1 MRGFGYN
8 PGHARLQI
16 PDSGCQLRF
25 AAAMPTVTGDGTAGG
40 WASRPLR
47 VLFLLHQGNMYS
59 GGQGVYTAQVTREL
73 ARLGHEVHLI
83 VGPPW
88 PDTDPAVTV
97 HRVPSWS
104 VYRLLET
111 QRMFFYGRS
120 LREVLHP
127 LNVYELASSRA
138 GQFSVMSAFS
148 WRAYGAWRELQARFG
163 FDIVHDVQSLGY
175 GSWLMHASGMPMVA
189 NIHHPLSI
197 DRLNQVQQARG
208 TREKIR
214 KVMFYPFWMQELVA
228 RRMDRIITGSHNSRA
243 SVQRAF
249 RLRDSQITTIHDGVD
264 TEVFRPLAVEKRPRS
279 VLFVGNSDDRNKG
292 ARYLLEAARLLADR
306 GVEFH
311 LTFKDRLDAVMAPR
325 MIAELGIA
333 DRVTFLGR
341 LSVEELARLYCEHE
355 VLVSPSLYE
364 GFGLPAAEAM
374 ACGTPVVATTAGAF
388 PETIVDGETG
398 VLVRPGD
405 AGALADAIQMLL
417 GDAERRRAMGAAGVR
432 RMETEFSW
440 RACAEKTAGCTG
452 RCSLRAA
459 CRTRGYR

>member
-1 MRGFGYN
+1 
-8 PGHARLQI
+8 
-16 PDSGCQLRF
+16 
-25 AAAMPTVTGDGTAGG
+25 
-40 WASRPLR
+40 
-47 VLFLLHQGNMYS
+47 MYS

-73 ARLGHEVHLI
+73 ARLGHEVHLV

-111 QRMFFYGRS
+111 NRMFFYGRR
-120 LREVLHP
+120 LRDVLHP

-148 WRAYGAWRELQARFG
+148 WRAFAQWRELQARHR
-163 FDIVHDVQSLGY
+163 FDIVHDVQVLGY
-175 GSWLMHASGMPMVA
+175 GSWMIHASGMPMVA

-197 DRLNQVQQARG
+197 DRRNQVQQARG
-208 TREKIR
+208 TRMKIR
-214 KVMFYPFWMQELVA
+214 KVMFYPFFMQEVVA

-243 SVQRAF
+243 SVRQAF
-249 RLRDSQITTIHDGVD
+249 ALRDEQITTIHDGVD
-264 TEVFRPLAVEKRPRS
+264 TSVFRPLELAKRPRS

-292 ARYLLEAARLLADR
+292 ARYLLEAAKILLDR
-306 GVEFH
+306 GVDFH
-311 LTFKDRLDAVMAPR
+311 LTFKDRLDAQMAPR
-325 MIAELGIA
+325 MIRELGIG

-341 LSVEELARLYCEHE
+341 LPVEELARLYNEHE

-388 PETIVDGETG
+388 PEVIADGETG
-398 VLVRPGD
+398 TLVPPAD
-405 AGALADAIQMLL
+405 ARALADAIEALL
-417 GDAERRRAMGAAGVR
+417 RDPARRLAMGAAGVR
-432 RMETEFSW
+432 RIEQQFSW
-440 RACAEKTAGCTG
+440 RACAERTAA
-452 RCSLRAA
+452 LYAEVLAA
-459 CRTRGYR
+459 RRERGERLS